1 MATILAG
8 ENAANTYG
16 TEDADLISGRRGQV
30 DHLFGLSGDDLLVGN
45 ADGLGDILEGGEGN
59 DRYLIWDS
67 TLDTI
72 IDSSGVDGIVSS
84 IGIDLRNYTGIENAE
99 QLFEWGGRPLHGNAA
114 DNVLTDR
121 GGSNALFGEAGS
133 DHLIGAGGNDILN
146 GGTGQDLLDG
156 GTGRDRF
163 DFASIDDTPVGAL
176 NRDTIAD
183 FEQSQDILN
192 FGKIDADILH
202 SGNQAFA
209 FIGDA
214 AFTRT
219 AGQLRFEQG
228 TASDGVSAVTIVS
241 GDINGDGLADFEV
254 QIRGHYDLTAAD
266 FIL

>member
-1 MATILAG
+1 MATIIAG

-16 TEDADLISGRRGQV
+16 TEEGDLISGRRGQV
-30 DHLFGLSGDDLLVGN
+30 DHLYGLGGGDLLIGN
-45 ADGLGDILEGGEGN
+45 ADGIGDILEGGEGD
-59 DRYLIWDS
+59 DRYLIWDG

-72 IDSSGVDGIVSS
+72 IDSSGADGIVSS

-99 QLFEWGGRPLHGNAA
+99 QLFEWGGRQLHGTDA
-114 DNVLTDR
+114 DNTLTDR

-133 DHLIGAGGNDILN
+133 DHLFGAAGNDILN
-146 GGTGQDLLDG
+146 GGTGQDILDG
-156 GTGRDRF
+156 GAGRDRF
-163 DFASIDDTPVGAL
+163 DFTSIDDTPAGAL

-183 FEQSQDILN
+183 FEQGQDILN
-192 FGKIDADILH
+192 LGKIDADTLH

-209 FIGDA
+209 FVGDA
-214 AFTRT
+214 AFTNT
-219 AGQLRFEQG
+219 AGQLRFEQT

>member
-30 DHLFGLSGDDLLVGN
+30 DHLFGLGGGDLLVSS
-45 ADGLGDILEGGEGN
+45 ADGLGDILEGGEGD

-72 IDSSGVDGIVSS
+72 IDSSGIDGIVAS

-99 QLFEWGGRPLHGNAA
+99 QLFEWGGRQLHGNGA
-114 DNVLTDR
+114 DNTLTDR

-133 DHLIGAGGNDILN
+133 DHLIGAGGDDILN

-156 GTGRDRF
+156 GAGRDRF
-163 DFASIDDTPVGAL
+163 DFSSIGDTPAGAL
-176 NRDTIAD
+176 TRDTISD
-183 FEQSQDILN
+183 FEQGRDTLN
-192 FGKIDADILH
+192 LGRMDASTLL

-214 AFTRT
+214 AFTST
-219 AGQLRFEQG
+219 AGQLRFVQS
-228 TASDGVSAVTIVS
+228 TAPDGVSPVTIVS
-241 GDINGDGLADFEV
+241 GDVNGDGVADFEV
-254 QIRGHYDLTAAD
+254 QILGHQALTAAD